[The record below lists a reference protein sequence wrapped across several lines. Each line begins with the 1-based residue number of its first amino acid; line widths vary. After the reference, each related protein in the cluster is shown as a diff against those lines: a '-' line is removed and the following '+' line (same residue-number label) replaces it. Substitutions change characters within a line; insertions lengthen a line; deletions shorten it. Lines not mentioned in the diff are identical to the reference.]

1 MSIEKMLKVA
11 ISLVAVFI
19 LSYLLYQKMQP
30 TPHMAEQ
37 TVLEKL
43 PRFKFPRIGAAGHVS
58 NGDLRKGKTVV
69 VYFSPN
75 CEHCQQLGAD
85 IGMQRNQLADIDFV
99 FVTRMEEADAI
110 LYAQKCNLWEKPN
123 IHFGLDVDAVF
134 YGYFGDMFIPSS
146 YIFNEKGKFLQS
158 VHQKAMV
165 KDILDV
171 YAGKPSDKN
180 KTTR

>member
-11 ISLVAVFI
+11 IGLVAFFI
-19 LSYLLYQKMQP
+19 LSYLIYQKMQP
-30 TPHMAEQ
+30 KSQPTEQ

-43 PRFKFPRIGAAGHVS
+43 PHFKFPQIGAQGTVS
-58 NGDLRKGKTVV
+58 HRDLRKGKTVV

-85 IGMQRNQLADIDFV
+85 IGMQLDQLTEIDFV
-99 FVTRMEEADAI
+99 FITRMDEADAI
-110 LYAQKCNLWEKPN
+110 DFAQKCNIWEKPN
-123 IHFGLDVDAVF
+123 IHFGLDVDAAF
-134 YGYFGDMFIPSS
+134 YNYFGDMFIPSS
-146 YIFNEKGKFLQS
+146 YIFDEKGRFLQS

-180 KTTR
+180 KSTR